1 MPPSVEIDHDTQLA
15 LLASLLEP
23 ATYPVT
29 ELSDALKNSKGDV
42 AAAAE
47 ALLLPR
53 VKSAGKRKAGSSLE
67 SWLGRKRGGA
77 AATAAATSKRDRA
90 VVKAEGDGH
99 DDPRADH
106 DGREARMDRP
116 SSPPTNGLPEPFPDK
131 KPDSAHVPS
140 PSKQPLKNAYSLLHP
155 SPSSSSIS
163 TKRKSAPQP
172 AIPLATQS
180 AISAHSLPLTLLK
193 SPLSPAL
200 ASALYLALMED
211 SEAWGKHQWF
221 LAGRWVESPHT
232 SANYYRVGGG
242 YGESGESEEGERDD
256 VVQEGR
262 DEGQGIGL
270 GRQEQD
276 GDILEHGRGVVHGS
290 KDNGRSEQGA
300 RIQRANGFGTPKA
313 GSGTSEEADTS
324 EGSEKPGEKD
334 KSKGKYYYSGSELFP
349 PKVNHPYTSSS
360 SPFPLVACHLL
371 HPDR

>member
-1 MPPSVEIDHDTQLA
+1 MPPSVETEHDTQLA

-29 ELSDALKNSKGDV
+29 ELSDALRNSKGDV

-53 VKSAGKRKAGSSLE
+53 VKSAGKRKAGTSLE

-77 AATAAATSKRDRA
+77 IAAAAAATSKRERA
-90 VVKAEGDGH
+90 VVKVDGNGH
-99 DDPRADH
+99 DNLRGGDY
-106 DGREARMDRP
+106 GREAREDHTSP
-116 SSPPTNGLPEPFPDK
+116 PPTNGLPQPFPDQK
-131 KPDSAHVPS
+131 SDSAPAPS
-140 PSKQPLKNAYSLLHP
+140 PPKQPLKNAYSLLHS
-155 SPSSSSIS
+155 SPSSSSTP
-163 TKRKSAPQP
+163 TKRKTAPQP

-242 YGESGESEEGERDD
+242 YGESGDSEEGEGDD
-256 VVQEGR
+256 GEG
-262 DEGQGIGL
+262 DGAEGQGIGT
-270 GRQEQD
+270 GEQE
-276 GDILEHGRGVVHGS
+276 GDIADRDNGVVHGS
-290 KDNGRSEQGA
+290 KDNGRSGRGA

-324 EGSEKPGEKD
+324 EGSGKPGEKD

-360 SPFPLVACHLL
+360 STSSPSELPTSSSPIC
-371 HPDR
+371 